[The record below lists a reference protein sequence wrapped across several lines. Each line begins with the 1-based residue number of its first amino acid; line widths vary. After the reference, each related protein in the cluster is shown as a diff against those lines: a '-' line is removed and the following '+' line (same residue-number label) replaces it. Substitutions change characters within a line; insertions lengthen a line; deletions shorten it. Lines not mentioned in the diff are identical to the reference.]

1 MAHTIT
7 DTHIDFDAFVSYY
20 VYLDLKPSTTYT
32 TNLMYFNWS
41 TGELAPLSIYCGP
54 RGGYYFQFSD
64 NSRKPYSYS
73 DINVFTVG
81 ASVTIFTTSNL
92 SRFLPVF
99 INATNEQISTH
110 SRLLAKH
117 QARLTHLQSLAD
129 IHPEAFV

>member
-7 DTHIDFDAFVSYY
+7 DTHIDFDTSVSYY
-20 VYLDLKPSTTYT
+20 VYLALKPSTTYT

-54 RGGYYFQFSD
+54 RGGYYFQFSN

-92 SRFLPVF
+92 SRFLPAF
-99 INATNEQISTH
+99 TNATNEHISTH

-129 IHPEAFV
+129 THPEAFV